1 MIGNYRDACQ
11 RKLSETKLI
20 KVFTTNV
27 LSAKLWHYSVDTIY
41 NEQLTNLG
49 HSERKRK

>member
-11 RKLSETKLI
+11 RKLSEIKLN

-27 LSAKLWHYSVDTIY
+27 LSAKLWHHSLDTIH
-41 NEQLTNLG
+41 NEQLTNLER
-49 HSERKRK
+49 SERKRK